1 MSGGEVLVW
10 ILVILSIVVGLASMI
25 MQHRQFKHDMKDAR
39 ARFDRRRELDRQ
51 IQDKFEQNLLRTK
64 LHPRARRFLA
74 REMRKARRGVQV
86 RHAK

>member
-10 ILVILSIVVGLASMI
+10 ILVVFGIGLGLMTMI
-25 MQHRQFKHDMKDAR
+25 MQHRQITHDMKDAR

-51 IQDKFEQNLLRTK
+51 IQAKFEQNLRRTK